1 MGTEEGD
8 TMLIGGVTE
17 EGQHEGG
24 KLVRIIV
31 AEEETGIAFINEV
44 RHLVT
49 GATDAGKTEGQGLD
63 EDETVSLEVTRHA
76 EDVTHV
82 VVLGFLIEGYLT
94 NEVVTGYGILY
105 GVLLRADDIQFDVL
119 ALLTE
124 ELEGII
130 GDIATL
136 ALEVLAHEE
145 DFVVRLPLPFAHQL
159 LKELL
164 VVLV

>member
-1 MGTEEGD
+1 
-8 TMLIGGVTE
+8 ML
-17 EGQHEGG
+17 
-24 KLVRIIV
+24 K
-31 AEEETGIAFINEV
+31 EETGLAILDEVGHLIA
-44 RHLVT
+44 VT
-49 GATDAGKTEGQGLD
+49 ANAGKTKGQGLD

-94 NEVVTGYGILY
+94 NEVVTGYGILN